1 MTGDDVYDEEG
12 RNLSS
17 ESRGLEKLLRERADR
32 WSLWLDETTERLA
45 LKHGIKRHGPFRDLL
60 RELHRL
66 SNDHPPILTV
76 EPGKVVVQRDL
87 TPWKEAKE
95 KLETLSKVLANADD
109 RLWAAVED
117 PVQRAA
123 LVHVD
128 TTEEVAEWIAGIRNL
143 RALIEMAADIDGRS
157 GNRPNPDWHARAA
170 EMCCEFW
177 RDHMGERPSG
187 YFNKESKLKRGE
199 PAGSA
204 TTKPGNKF
212 SCWFC
217 DVMHAVAQMTPTQCQ
232 TALRKKRPQKTSEF

>member
-17 ESRGLEKLLRERADR
+17 ASRWVVKMLQEGAGWRGR
-32 WSLWLDETTERLA
+32 WVDETTKRLA
-45 LKHGIKRHGPFRDLL
+45 KKHGIERQEPFRDLL

-66 SNDHPPILTV
+66 SSDHPPILTV
-76 EPGKVVVQRDL
+76 EPGKVVVQRGL
-87 TPWKEAKE
+87 TPWKEAKV
-95 KLETLSKVLANADD
+95 KLEALSKVLANADE
-109 RLWAAVED
+109 RLLAAVED
-117 PVQRAA
+117 PVQLAP
-123 LVHVD
+123 LVRLD

-204 TTKPGNKF
+204 TTKPGNN
-212 SCWFC
+212 
-217 DVMHAVAQMTPTQCQ
+217 
-232 TALRKKRPQKTSEF
+232 TSGENF

>member
-17 ESRGLEKLLRERADR
+17 ASRVLGKMLRERARRWDR
-32 WSLWLDETTERLA
+32 WVDETTERLA
-45 LKHGIKRHGPFRDLL
+45 LKHGIERHGPFRDLL
-60 RELHRL
+60 RELHHL

-87 TPWKEAKE
+87 APWKEAK
-95 KLETLSKVLANADD
+95 KRLGTLSKVLANADE

-117 PVQRAA
+117 PVQLAA

-128 TTEEVAEWIAGIRNL
+128 TTVELADLIAGVRDL
-143 RALIEMAADIDGRS
+143 RDLIEMAAGIDAKS
-157 GNRPNPDWHARAA
+157 GNRPSPDWHARAA

-177 RDHMGERPSG
+177 HDHIGERPSA
-187 YFNKESKLKRGE
+187 YFNKENKLKADK
-199 PAGSA
+199 PTSSA
-204 TTKPGNKF
+204 ITKPSNKF

-232 TALRKKRPQKTSEF
+232 TALKKKRPQKTSKV

>member
-1 MTGDDVYDEEG
+1 M
-12 RNLSS
+12 
-17 ESRGLEKLLRERADR
+17 LREGAGR
-32 WSLWLDETTERLA
+32 WGRWVDETTERLA
-45 LKHGIKRHGPFRDLL
+45 LKHGIERHEPFRDLL
-60 RELHRL
+60 RELHML
-66 SNDHPPILTV
+66 SSDHPPILTV

-95 KLETLSKVLANADD
+95 KLETLSKVLANADE

-117 PVQRAA
+117 PVQLAA
-123 LVHVD
+123 LVQLD

-143 RALIEMAADIDGRS
+143 RALIETAAGIDGKS

-170 EMCCEFW
+170 EMCREFW
-177 RDHMGERPSG
+177 HAHMGERPSG
-187 YFNKESKLKRGE
+187 YFNNESKPKKGKST
-199 PAGSA
+199 GSV

-232 TALRKKRPQKTSEF
+232 TALKKKRPQKTSEY